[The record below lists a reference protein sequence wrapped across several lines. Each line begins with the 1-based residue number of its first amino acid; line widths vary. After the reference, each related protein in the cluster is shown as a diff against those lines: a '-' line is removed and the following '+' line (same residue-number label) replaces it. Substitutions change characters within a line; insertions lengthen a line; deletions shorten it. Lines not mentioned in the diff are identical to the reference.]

1 MAKELSKDVLNRL
14 ARLGAQ
20 ARLDELEAERRAIL
34 KAFPGIAGG
43 RKVVAGA
50 EAPAPAAAA
59 KPARKPRK
67 KRNVSAAA
75 RKAASDRMKQY
86 WAAKKQAQA

>member
-34 KAFPGIAGG
+34 KAFPDLSGG
-43 RKVVAGA
+43 RKAGA
-50 EAPAPAAAA
+50 VKEPPAPATKRA
-59 KPARKPRK
+59 KKVRKT
-67 KRNVSAAA
+67 RNVSVAA
-75 RKAASDRMKQY
+75 RKAASERMKQY
-86 WAAKKQAQA
+86 WAARKQAQA

>member
-34 KAFPGIAGG
+34 KAFPGLGGG
-43 RKVVAGA
+43 RKSPPVA
-50 EAPAPAAAA
+50 EASPASPG
-59 KPARKPRK
+59 KPARKARK

-75 RKAASDRMKQY
+75 RKAASERMKQY
-86 WAAKKQAQA
+86 WAAKKQAQS

>member
-14 ARLGAQ
+14 ARLGAR

-34 KAFPGIAGG
+34 KAFPGLGGG
-43 RKVVAGA
+43 RKGAVA
-50 EAPAPAAAA
+50 ETPAAPA
-59 KPARKPRK
+59 KPAKKARK

-86 WAAKKQAQA
+86 WAAKKQAQP

>member
-34 KAFPGIAGG
+34 KAFPGLAGG
-43 RKVVAGA
+43 RKAVPSV
-50 EAPAPAAAA
+50 EAPAPAAR
-59 KPARKPRK
+59 PARKARK

-75 RKAASDRMKQY
+75 RKAASERMKQY

>member
-34 KAFPGIAGG
+34 KAFPGIGG
-43 RKVVAGA
+43 ARKVAAGA
-50 EAPAPAAAA
+50 EAPAAA

>member
-1 MAKELSKDVLNRL
+1 MAKELSKDVLTRL

-34 KAFPGIAGG
+34 RAFPGLAGG
-43 RKVVAGA
+43 RKAA
-50 EAPAPAAAA
+50 EPSEEPPPAA

-67 KRNVSAAA
+67 KRNLSAAA
-75 RKAASDRMKQY
+75 RKAASERMKQY

>member
-1 MAKELSKDVLNRL
+1 VVMELSKDVLNRL

-20 ARLDELEAERRAIL
+20 ARLDELDAERRAIL
-34 KAFPGIAGG
+34 KAFPGL
-43 RKVVAGA
+43 AGA
-50 EAPAPAAAA
+50 RKAAAPRAPVAAA
-59 KPARKPRK
+59 KPARKAGK

-75 RKAASDRMKQY
+75 RKAASERMKQY

>member
-34 KAFPGIAGG
+34 KAFPGLGG
-43 RKVVAGA
+43 RRQ
-50 EAPAPAAAA
+50 PAAVETPAA
-59 KPARKPRK
+59 KPPKKARK

-75 RKAASDRMKQY
+75 RKAASERLKQY
-86 WAAKKQAQA
+86 WAAKKQAQP